1 MLVPTLAFAEAGSV
15 GGTVGKQNKSL
26 SGDLGEQTPHKF
38 AKPPAGKSLPR
49 TRTFFSLT
57 IRTIHVILERCSQLA
72 TEWRR
77 ANAGLCAVQ
86 ACCNRIL

>member
-1 MLVPTLAFAEAGSV
+1 MVRLYSMSLRLAAVSVAIGMLVPTLAFAEAGSV

-49 TRTFFSLT
+49 TRTNDKNDPCDSGTLF
-57 IRTIHVILERCSQLA
+57 A
-72 TEWRR
+72 
-77 ANAGLCAVQ
+77 
-86 ACCNRIL
+86 ACH